1 MIGKTRRFVLALAAT
16 AALTAPA
23 VAWSRDESFT
33 LAVIPDTQNYVD
45 YSHQTAEGFPFD
57 ARDLF
62 FQQMRYIEG
71 RLKANGGDIAF
82 VTSLGDTWQHQT
94 KKFDE
99 AHAKF
104 GVSAGANPILDTHF
118 APTDKTRT
126 VEMPTAKQGFDIIAG
141 KTPFSVVPGNH
152 DYDAMW
158 TDSRHLPIKDFMNP
172 GDHPRPYG
180 MLHPGGL
187 DNWREVFGADTAF
200 FKDKPWYVASYN
212 GGADSAQIF
221 TAGGYK
227 FLHIGLEMAPSDD
240 VLAWVAKVINDHRG
254 LPTIISIHDHLNTNG
269 ERAPNPMV
277 DMAMVHA
284 EHNNPEA
291 VWKKLLSRHDQ
302 IFLVLNGHQ
311 HGQAYRADP
320 GAGGFAVHQLLADYQ
335 DRGQT
340 AIAAGVKTAYPV
352 GIGDGWMRFMTFDM
366 SGATP
371 AIRVRTYSTYYKAFS
386 GDVPQYA
393 AWYRGGEQPKLTDSE
408 FLARDDFSIEIK
420 DFRQRFGKPARH

>member
-1 MIGKTRRFVLALAAT
+1 MIGTSRRLLLALAAS
-16 AALTAPA
+16 AALAAPLSA
-23 VAWSRDESFT
+23 LAKDASFT

-45 YSHQTAEGFPFD
+45 YTHQKEEGFPFN

-62 FQQMRYIEG
+62 FEQMRFIDG

-82 VTSLGDTWQHQT
+82 VMSLGDTWQHQT

-99 AHAKF
+99 AHTKF
-104 GVSAGANPILDTHF
+104 GVSAGVNPILDTHF

-126 VEMPTAKQGFDIIAG
+126 VEMPLARRGYDIIAG

-187 DNWREVFGADTAF
+187 DNWREVFGAQSSY

-212 GGADSAQIF
+212 GGADSAQVF
-221 TAGGYK
+221 EAGGYR
-227 FLHIGLEMAPSDD
+227 FLHIGLEMAPGDD
-240 VLAWVAKVINDHRG
+240 VLAWAAEVIAKHPG
-254 LPTIISIHDHLNTNG
+254 LPTIVSIHDHLNPRS
-269 ERAPNPMV
+269 ERTPNPMV
-277 DMAMVHA
+277 DMAMVHP

-291 VWKKLLSRHDQ
+291 VWTKFLSRHQQ

-311 HGQAYRADP
+311 HGQGYRADP
-320 GAGGFAVHQLLADYQ
+320 GAGGFVVHQMLADYQ

-340 AIAAGVKTAYPV
+340 AIAAGLKPAYPI
-352 GIGDGWMRFMTFDM
+352 GIGDGWLRLLSFDM
-366 SGATP
+366 AGP
-371 AIRVRTYSTYYKAFS
+371 VPVLQVRTYSTHYKTFS
-386 GDVPQYA
+386 GETPEYV
-393 AWYRGGEQPKLTDSE
+393 AWYRDHEQPKMTDAE
-408 FLARDDFSIEIK
+408 FLAADEFTVPLK
-420 DFRQRFGKPARH
+420 DFRTRFGAGAK